1 MAKHLI
7 VVGDTLL
14 DVDLVG
20 TVSRVCPDAPVPVV
34 DLEHRTRRA
43 GGAGLTATLAAA
55 DGLSVTLVTA
65 VADDEAGRIL
75 RAELGDLDTVVG
87 PARAATPVKTRLR
100 GAGQSIARIDEGGG
114 GAPPAV
120 TDEMLDAVCAADAVL
135 VSDYGRGITAD
146 ERLRALLSHLATQ
159 KPVIWDP
166 HPRGSTPV
174 PNTTLVCPNQDEAL
188 SFAESFADR
197 GDAVAAASALRD
209 RWSVGAVAVTMG
221 AAGALLDDGTSSRT
235 FPAPQVAVADPCGAG
250 DRFAAAAA
258 GALMSGD
265 PVEAAVRTAVS
276 AAARFLADGGVAS
289 LSPRNVRP
297 LVPPQGRAQEIAEA
311 VRSRGGTVVATGGC
325 FDLLHAGHVH
335 TLAAARE
342 LGDCLIVC
350 LNSDRSVRRLKGVG
364 RPINTEADRVD
375 VLTSLSCVDAVVV
388 FDEDTPEAILNE
400 LRPHIWVKGGDYTSA
415 DALPENRL
423 LRVWGGR
430 TVLVPEHP
438 GRSTTRLATAL
449 RRVG

>member
-1 MAKHLI
+1 MARHLVI
-7 VVGDTLL
+7 VGDTLL

-20 TVSRVCPDAPVPVV
+20 DVNRVCPDAPVPVV
-34 DLEHRTRRA
+34 DLEHRLQRA

-55 DGLSVTLVTA
+55 DGLAVTLVTA
-65 VADDEAGRIL
+65 VADDPAGQRL
-75 RAELGDLDTVVG
+75 RAELHGYATVIG

-100 GAGQSIARIDEGGG
+100 GAGQAIARIDEGGRG
-114 GAPPAV
+114 EPPVV
-120 TDEMLDAVCAADAVL
+120 TDAMLDAVCGADAVL

-146 ERLRALLSHLATQ
+146 ERLRALLAHVART
-159 KPVIWDP
+159 KPVLWDP
-166 HPRGSTPV
+166 HPRGAPPV
-174 PNTTLVCPNQDEAL
+174 AHAALVCPNMDEARL
-188 SFAESFADR
+188 FADADE
-197 GDAVAAASALRD
+197 GPAAAAELRD
-209 RWSVGAVAVTMG
+209 RWSVAAVAVTMG
-221 AAGALLDDGTSSRT
+221 ARGAVLHDGTT
-235 FPAPQVAVADPCGAG
+235 FRAPSVAVADPCGAG

-258 GALMSGD
+258 GALLTGGS
-265 PVEAAVRTAVS
+265 VEDAVRAAVD

-289 LSPRNVRP
+289 LSRRNVRTLLP
-297 LVPPQGRAQEIAEA
+297 SPAHEIASV

-342 LGDCLIVC
+342 MGDCLIVC
-350 LNSDRSVRRLKGVG
+350 LNSDSSVRRLKGVG

-375 VLTSLSCVDAVVV
+375 VLTSLSCVDAVTV
-388 FDEDTPEAILNE
+388 FDEDTPEAVLNE
-400 LRPHIWVKGGDYTSA
+400 LRPDVWVKGGDYPDP
-415 DALPENRL
+415 DALPETRL

-438 GRSTTRLATAL
+438 GRSTTRLASAL